1 MERAVIFSSVKS
13 SRALISLILVLA
25 GAAYSAWTPKEQLNA
40 IARETQKSGNRAG
53 RFTLVWWMPPEFWR
67 ITLLASADVPAK
79 KIEETVSGLN
89 GANVF
94 LVADGKIG
102 TPGTIDY
109 TSPEDLQKNLSI
121 IDPQGQKL
129 ELIPEDKQTA
139 AVKNVL
145 SLLGPVLRNML
156 GDVGTHMSFF
166 IFADNTKDLKDHTR
180 GIDPTK
186 PGVLTARLGGEEFR
200 WRLPLGSL
208 RPPKVCPKCHES
220 FPGNYSFCPF
230 DATPLPETE
239 NQKE

>member
-1 MERAVIFSSVKS
+1 MPSAVIFSFVKS

-25 GAAYSAWTPKEQLNA
+25 STAYSAWTPKEQLNA

-53 RFTLVWWMPPEFWR
+53 RFTLVWWMPPEFWK
-67 ITLLASADVPAK
+67 ITLRASADVPAN
-79 KIEETVSGLN
+79 KIEEIVSGLN
-89 GANVF
+89 GVNVF

-102 TPGTIDY
+102 MAGTIDY
-109 TSPEDLQKNLSI
+109 TPPADLKESLSI

-129 ELIPEDKQTA
+129 DIIPEEKQPA

-145 SLLGPVLRNML
+145 SLIGPVLKNML
-156 GDVGTHMSFF
+156 GDVGSHMSFF
-166 IFADNTKDLKDHTR
+166 VFADKTKDPKDHTR

-186 PGVLTARLGGEEFR
+186 PGGLTARLGGEEFR

-220 FPGNYSFCPF
+220 FPGNYAFCPF
-230 DATPLPETE
+230 DATPLPEAE